1 MNHNVI
7 SINKINDF
15 FLVSA
20 NSYLFTIDIVM
31 EILNDMLLWK

>member
-7 SINKINDF
+7 SINKIND